1 MFAIAAAVF
10 FFLAAFGVSL
20 GSLNLVWFGLG
31 LLALHFGYEI
41 ALPAVRTYHRD

>member
-31 LLALHFGYEI
+31 LLAIHFGYEI
-41 ALPAVRTYHRD
+41 GLPVGVARRRD